1 MRNRLYWKLLTNN
14 IGLISRILK
23 AGKPAFSY
31 VSLLHPKVNLNIIVM
46 NKVLIVDASESDRRL
61 MSGLLVKHGYEP
73 IAVETMEAAKDEVA
87 KLPPGAVV
95 VTAMKFAHGTAQELI
110 NWQKREGYK
119 FPVIAI
125 VDNLNPLE
133 IADVMKGW
141 GAVDIIQRPAIDKQ
155 LVETV
160 GRYARPEKVVLTLT
174 DDLIPRQS
182 EAFRGIEKSIRT
194 IAATNANAI
203 IFGECGTGKEQIAK
217 QIYLHSSRAQK
228 PCTVIEAGGA
238 ALVGQHDPTTL
249 RSEIY
254 NRMEGYFQKA
264 DGGTI
269 IIKNVQLLSFD
280 KQSVLLH
287 ILENEHPDVR
297 VICTAE
303 PELLKMVSE
312 KTFRPNLFYILRQVD
327 ISVPPLREVTEDIE
341 SLSDYFLTLYAHKTE
356 RDRKRLDVS
365 ATKAL
370 RLHQWPGN
378 VRELKDVVL
387 FAAFHTSDDVITA
400 SDLNFSQS
408 EPEPDTSLRLQE
420 PEREK
425 TKIIAALRQAEG
437 NKSQAA
443 RLLGI
448 GRSTLDYK
456 LRQYGIK

>member
-1 MRNRLYWKLLTNN
+1 MPD
-14 IGLISRILK
+14 LK
-23 AGKPAFSY
+23 
-31 VSLLHPKVNLNIIVM
+31 
-46 NKVLIVDASESDRRL
+46 
-61 MSGLLVKHGYEP
+61 
-73 IAVETMEAAKDEVA
+73 
-87 KLPPGAVV
+87 
-95 VTAMKFAHGTAQELI
+95 
-110 NWQKREGYK
+110 
-119 FPVIAI
+119 
-125 VDNLNPLE
+125 
-133 IADVMKGW
+133 
-141 GAVDIIQRPAIDKQ
+141 
-155 LVETV
+155 
-160 GRYARPEKVVLTLT
+160 KVVLTLT

-182 EAFRGIEKSIRT
+182 EAFRRIEKSIRT

-228 PCTVIEAGGA
+228 PCTVIEAGGV

-254 NRMEGYFQKA
+254 NRMEGYFKKA

-327 ISVPPLREVTEDIE
+327 ISVPPLREVSEDIE

-356 RDRKRLDVS
+356 QDKKRLDVS

-370 RLHQWPGN
+370 KLHQWPGN
-378 VRELKDVVL
+378 VRELKDVIL
-387 FAAFHTSDDVITA
+387 FAAFHTLEDVITA
-400 SDLNFSQS
+400 SDINFSQS

-425 TKIIAALRQAEG
+425 AKIIAALRQAEG

-456 LRQYGIK
+456 LRQYGSTESNKGRVNAC

>member
-1 MRNRLYWKLLTNN
+1 
-14 IGLISRILK
+14 
-23 AGKPAFSY
+23 
-31 VSLLHPKVNLNIIVM
+31 M
-46 NKVLIVDASESDRRL
+46 NKVLIIDASESDGRI
-61 MSGLLVKHGYEP
+61 MSGLLTRAIYDP
-73 IAVETMEAAKDEVA
+73 IAVDCMEVAKEEVA

-110 NWQKREGYK
+110 NWQKRKGYK

-125 VDNLNPLE
+125 VDKLNPLE
-133 IADVMKGW
+133 IADVMKDG

-160 GRYARPEKVVLTLT
+160 GRYARSEKVVLTLT

-182 EAFRGIEKSIRT
+182 EAFRCIEKSIRT
-194 IAATNANAI
+194 IATTNANAI

-228 PCTVIEAGGA
+228 PCTIIEAGGA

-249 RSEIY
+249 RSETY
-254 NRMEGYFQKA
+254 NRIEGYFKKA

-356 RDRKRLDVS
+356 
-365 ATKAL
+365 
-370 RLHQWPGN
+370 
-378 VRELKDVVL
+378 
-387 FAAFHTSDDVITA
+387 
-400 SDLNFSQS
+400 
-408 EPEPDTSLRLQE
+408 
-420 PEREK
+420 
-425 TKIIAALRQAEG
+425 
-437 NKSQAA
+437 
-443 RLLGI
+443 
-448 GRSTLDYK
+448 
-456 LRQYGIK
+456 

>member
-1 MRNRLYWKLLTNN
+1 
-14 IGLISRILK
+14 
-23 AGKPAFSY
+23 
-31 VSLLHPKVNLNIIVM
+31 M
-46 NKVLIVDASESDRRL
+46 NKVLILEASESDRRL
-61 MSGLLVKHGYEP
+61 MSGLLVKSGYEP
-73 IAVETMEAAKDEVA
+73 IAVDNMEAAKEEVA

-110 NWQKREGYK
+110 NWQKQEGYK
-119 FPVIAI
+119 FPVIAV
-125 VDNLNPLE
+125 VDNLNAVDLLS
-133 IADVMKGW
+133 VMRDG
-141 GAVDIIQRPAIDKQ
+141 GAVDVIQRPAIDKQ

-182 EAFRGIEKSIRT
+182 KAFRRIEKSIRT

-217 QIYLHSSRAQK
+217 QIDLHSSRAQK

-254 NRMEGYFQKA
+254 NRMEGYFKKA

-312 KTFRPNLFYILRQVD
+312 KRFRPNLFYILRQID

-341 SLSDYFLTLYAHKTE
+341 SLSDSFLTLYAHKTE
-356 RDRKRLDVS
+356 QDKKRLDAS
-365 ATKAL
+365 AIKAL
-370 RLHQWPGN
+370 KLHKWPGN
-378 VRELKDVVL
+378 VRELKDVIL
-387 FAAFHTSDDVITA
+387 FAAFHTADDVITA

-408 EPEPDTSLRLQE
+408 EPEPETSLRLQE

-425 TKIIAALRQAEG
+425 AKIIAALRQSEG

-443 RLLGI
+443 KLLGI

-456 LRQYGIK
+456 LRQYGIKK

>member
-1 MRNRLYWKLLTNN
+1 
-14 IGLISRILK
+14 
-23 AGKPAFSY
+23 
-31 VSLLHPKVNLNIIVM
+31 M
-46 NKVLIVDASESDRRL
+46 NKVLIIEASESDRRI
-61 MSGLLVKHGYEP
+61 MSGLLTRARYEP
-73 IAVETMEAAKDEVA
+73 IAVDCMEAAKDEVA
-87 KLPPGAVV
+87 KLPPGAAV
-95 VTAMKFAHGTAQELI
+95 VTAMKFDGGTAQELI

-119 FPVIAI
+119 FPVIAL
-125 VDNLNPLE
+125 VDNLNAVDLLS
-133 IADVMKGW
+133 VMRDG
-141 GAVDIIQRPAIDKQ
+141 GAVDVVQRPAIDKQ
-155 LVETV
+155 LIETV
-160 GRYARPEKVVLTLT
+160 SRYAKPESVVIQL
-174 DDLIPRQS
+174 DNALIPRRSEKFKEIEQS
-182 EAFRGIEKSIRT
+182 IGR
-194 IAATNANAI
+194 IAQTNANAI

-217 QIYLHSSRAQK
+217 QIYLHSPRAQK

-254 NRMEGYFQKA
+254 NRMEGYFKKA

-297 VICTAE
+297 VICTAG

-327 ISVPPLREVTEDIE
+327 ISVPPLREVSEDIE
-341 SLSDYFLTLYAHKTE
+341 SLSNYFLTLYAHKTAQ
-356 RDRKRLDVS
+356 DKKRLDVS

-370 RLHQWPGN
+370 KLHQWPGN
-378 VRELKDVVL
+378 VRELKDVIL
-387 FAAFHTSDDVITA
+387 FAAFHTSDDVITV
-400 SDLNFSQS
+400 SDLNFIQS

-425 TKIIAALRQAEG
+425 AKIIAALQQSEG

-448 GRSTLDYK
+448 GRSTLNYK
-456 LRQYGIK
+456 LRQYGIKK